1 MIRLTARVLF
11 AVLAAVLLLSSS
23 VSAQPPAIPQP
34 TPSDVAR
41 IAPNNRNPAELSQRI
56 AVFDAKANGF
66 LGRAEALRNWEARL
80 RTEESAL
87 QGRKAAL
94 DAEGNALE
102 ARRPSPY
109 ASSGAIAAFNTQIDA
124 FNGKVS
130 AYNTDVDNHRAD
142 VGRYNDETAALRAL
156 QQELSQEADAID
168 AELAR
173 VEAEAQ
179 RASRPRPTAPQP
191 GNQAQRQAPTGVDTS
206 PVPVSG
212 NAASRQQQA
221 AALRKY
227 AQDKSIQL
235 VERPV
240 TSRLTADTLSHMS
253 EQEVAA
259 LTGGGQREFDALARR
274 ADGTYVGVV
283 VRRSSGVDPSE
294 AAFDASISRGGQA
307 ETTLDGAAITITGV
321 DLIDPVAND
330 GGTPAPPV
338 PGSSTAPTASAA
350 PPTTATPDTEQ
361 ADTPTTGG
369 PNSTGGTLWGVVP
382 GGPPNI
388 TITQRDRIHILDGHG
403 DGING
408 GHAPGTG
415 MPNKTEFPDDWED
428 DEIIDRIVDVARNP
442 DHPPEL
448 QKNGRWLVKG
458 RRNGVD
464 IEVVVLP
471 GGRVWT
477 GYPTGGQG
485 VIHNDE
491 HGNPK

>member
-1 MIRLTARVLF
+1 MIRLIARSFF
-11 AVLAAVLLLSSS
+11 AVLAAVLLLGSS
-23 VSAQPPAIPQP
+23 VSAQPPAIPEP

-41 IAPNNRNPAELSQRI
+41 IAPNNRNPAALSQRI
-56 AVFDAKANGF
+56 AVFDAEVNGF
-66 LGRAEALRNWEARL
+66 LSRATAHRNWESRL
-80 RTEESAL
+80 GTEETAL
-87 QGRKAAL
+87 RGRKAAL

-109 ASSGAIAAFNTQIDA
+109 ASGGAISAFNAQIDA
-124 FNGKVS
+124 YNGKVD
-130 AYNTDVDNHRAD
+130 AYNTDVDNHDAD
-142 VGRYNDETAALRAL
+142 IGRYNGERTALLTL
-156 QQELSQEADAID
+156 QQQLLQEAEAID
-168 AELAR
+168 AELAH
-173 VEAEAQ
+173 VETEAQ

-191 GNQAQRQAPTGVDTS
+191 GNQPQKQAPTGVGK
-206 PVPVSG
+206 PQAPASG
-212 NAASRQQQA
+212 NAASRQQQT

-227 AQDKSIQL
+227 AQDKGVQL

-240 TSRLTADTLSHMS
+240 TSRLTADTLSRMS

-259 LTGGGQREFDALARR
+259 LTGGGQRQFDALVRR
-274 ADGTYVGVV
+274 PDGTYVGVV
-283 VRRSSGVDPSE
+283 VRRPAGAAPSE

-307 ETTLDGAAITITGV
+307 QTTLDGADITITQV
-321 DLIDPVAND
+321 DVIDPVANE
-330 GGTPAPPV
+330 GGLPKPAVPAPP
-338 PGSSTAPTASAA
+338 PGSAA
-350 PPTTATPDTEQ
+350 APTTAAPNESGTEQ
-361 ADTPTTGG
+361 ADTPTTGS
-369 PNSTGGTLWGVVP
+369 PNSTAGTLWGVVP
-382 GGPPNI
+382 NGPSNI